1 MSRVG
6 GPVVLVAA
14 RVVAIS
20 TFVADIFGCPF
31 DAAALQR
38 LAAFNSDADCLQV
51 NDREQHA
58 LLHQCQSVSAL
69 SNGVF
74 DGALR
79 RRATFR
85 GIGTLHKIVTTLGA
99 NRDAAMPPC
108 REYRQINY
116 CFTVNYFR
124 RLIIIKGQPPCLAG
138 VFRA

>member
-6 GPVVLVAA
+6 GPVVLVAV
-14 RVVAIS
+14 RVVATS

-58 LLHQCQSVSAL
+58 LLRQCQSVSAL

-85 GIGTLHKIVTTLGA
+85 GIGMLHKIVTTLGA
-99 NRDAAMPPC
+99 NRDAAMPRIC
-108 REYRQINY
+108 RNKLLFYSKL
-116 CFTVNYFR
+116 FS
-124 RLIIIKGQPPCLAG
+124 
-138 VFRA
+138 